1 MFGPS
6 LKSVPG
12 CLVSMVPML
21 IGVPVAATPD
31 FGPHEDVLVEVAA
44 VVALA
49 VELVA
54 LEPPALLVALL
65 LLLLLPHAASTRAPT
80 SAASATP
87 ARRRSAWWITLTL
100 VLLLWRF
107 GRPRPRLGEGAILL
121 SNISVCKIDSGSPN
135 ETEKNVC
142 SSPHRSLLHTA
153 SSAAILGPSRWSI
166 RSTGRR

>member
-65 LLLLLPHAASTRAPT
+65 LLLLLLP

-166 RSTGRR
+166 RSTARR